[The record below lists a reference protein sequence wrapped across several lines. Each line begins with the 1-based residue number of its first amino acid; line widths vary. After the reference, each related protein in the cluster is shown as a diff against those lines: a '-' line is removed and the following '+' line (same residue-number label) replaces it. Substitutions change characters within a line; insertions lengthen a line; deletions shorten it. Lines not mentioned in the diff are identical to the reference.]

1 MSPSKQPSN
10 GDTATC
16 PWCSAEVPAEV
27 ATCPSCGAALRDAA
41 DGDVAGVTQVDLA
54 AASRLARL
62 KPPGRIAMWLGAERT
77 TENAQLT
84 GRIEEPS
91 AEVRAEML
99 RLELAAIDAEI
110 QAKNAQLEAERVL
123 PPEEGGRGAPA
134 TEMPSAP
141 ADASTPEAGERPEVP
156 PQGEPG

>member
-1 MSPSKQPSN
+1 MSPKKQPSN

-16 PWCSAEVPAEV
+16 PWCSAQVPAEV

-77 TENAQLT
+77 TENAQLS

-110 QAKNAQLEAERVL
+110 QAKNAQLEAERAL
-123 PPEEGGRGAPA
+123 PPEEGGRGGDETPQPRTPPDA
-134 TEMPSAP
+134 SAP
-141 ADASTPEAGERPEVP
+141 DDTETPEDA
-156 PQGEPG
+156 PQRDPG